1 MPYSVTDET
10 AMRTARNSAILA
22 GLCMLAACPSL
33 SADPPTLL
41 SAGRLGSPGGDAL
54 CDAAFASDGTL
65 LVVGNFSQSVKKIA
79 GRAVKMLASAPE
91 GWQYGCGVI
100 VRLSDDG
107 RQVLSAVQFARG
119 SALLT
124 SVAVGP
130 DGQVYVAG
138 YGSPA
143 VESLMT
149 GLQRRGRY
157 DQRRWRPTVP
167 REHGSE
173 PRRAD
178 AHDQRGVPFVLRL
191 SADLSEVTAGT
202 MLEGWQSCWHVPRP
216 LGEDRWQP
224 VGLVVLPDGDV
235 VVGHDGGYQAEPEA
249 GLVGDLED
257 FYHVGDYVSRL
268 SGDLARRRWRRM
280 IYRPRID
287 REHANRFLPKTSSR
301 YLEPLARPW
310 PHDSLGQTR
319 LMRMRSAGGDRVF
332 LAGWSPSRTSAEP
345 WWCPFLLQLDGRGE
359 IIASAYTPDPFTGP
373 KGRMGG
379 QVSDSAIRSVAI
391 DEKGHWLVAGIADG
405 GNTMLRRD
413 PRDLRRRVDGLRGE
427 VHSFRGR
434 TLFWGL
440 VARLDGRS
448 QELMG
453 GHLICGWRGR
463 ALAAAWPTDLAAAG
477 AGGVVVI
484 GRHTHGFDVTAD
496 GWFDPVPGS
505 ARGKGLSPPA
515 GERPKREVPAPMR
528 HGFVRVYDPAMGV
541 RFSASIPHTALETLC
556 RRGRRYAAVGRSW
569 NASAPE
575 RFALADAPSASID
588 GYYVVMELSE

>member
-1 MPYSVTDET
+1 M
-10 AMRTARNSAILA
+10 MRTARNSAILA
-22 GLCMLAACPSL
+22 GMCLLAACSWAL
-33 SADPPTLL
+33 AGPPTLV
-41 SAGRLGSPGGDAL
+41 AGGLLGSPADDAL
-54 CDAAFASDGTL
+54 CDATFAPDGTL
-65 LVVGNFSQSVKKIA
+65 LLVGNLGQSVKKIG
-79 GRAVKMLASAPE
+79 GRKVAEVGSSAE
-91 GWQYGCGVI
+91 GWQYGCGLVL
-100 VRLSDDG
+100 RLGADG
-107 RQVLSAVQFARG
+107 RRTLSALQMRWGAAV
-119 SALLT
+119 LT
-124 SVAVGP
+124 SVAVGAG
-130 DGQVYVAG
+130 GQVYVAG
-138 YGSPA
+138 YGSPG
-143 VESLMT
+143 VEGLMT
-149 GLQRRGRY
+149 GLMRKGRY
-157 DQRRWRPTVP
+157 DQRRWQAAVP

-224 VGLVVLPDGDV
+224 VGLVVLPGGDV
-235 VVGHDGGYQAEPEA
+235 VVGHDGGYLAEPADGVA
-249 GLVGDLED
+249 GDIED

-268 SGDLARRRWRRM
+268 SGDLATRRWTRT
-280 IYRPRID
+280 IHRPRID
-287 REHANRFLPKTSSR
+287 REHANRFLTRISSR
-301 YLEPLARPW
+301 YLEPLDEPW
-310 PHDSLGQTR
+310 PHDSLGQPR
-319 LMRMRSAGGDRVF
+319 LMRMRSAGGDRIF
-332 LAGWSPSRTSAEP
+332 LAGWSPSRTSHEP
-345 WWCPFLLQLDGRGE
+345 WWCPFLLQLDGQGE

-427 VHSFRGR
+427 VHSFQGR

-463 ALAAAWPTDLAAAG
+463 ALAAAWPTDLAPAP
-477 AGGVVVI
+477 AGGAVVI
-484 GRHTHGFDVTAD
+484 GRHTRGFKVTAD
-496 GWFDPVPGS
+496 AWFDPVPGS
-505 ARGKGLSPPA
+505 ARGKGLTTPA
-515 GERPKREVPAPMR
+515 GERPKQAGPAPMR

-556 RRGRRYAAVGRSW
+556 RRGGRYAAVGRAWS
-569 NASAPE
+569 ASAPQ
-575 RFALADAPSASID
+575 RGGAAGSPSGQSD
-588 GYYVVMELSE
+588 GYFLVMELSE